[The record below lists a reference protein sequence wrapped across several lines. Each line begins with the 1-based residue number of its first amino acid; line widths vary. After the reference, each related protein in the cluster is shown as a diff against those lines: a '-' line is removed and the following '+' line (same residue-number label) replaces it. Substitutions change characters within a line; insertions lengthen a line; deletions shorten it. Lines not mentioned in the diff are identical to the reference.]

1 MSVTDFVKLLDPEP
15 PIAGKVLRLR
25 IVLGRSMVDHH
36 APVWFLLLG
45 EDGEALGAELVTMA
59 KQRDVEPYTFRVKI
73 QTPKQS
79 RVGTRVVLS
88 TGRVGGGEG
97 ARSEPF
103 DLRSK
108 SAAQLKRKRDKYQK
122 EKEEKRQRHV
132 DDVAREIFDL
142 GLDLGLGLDLD
153 LDLIPPA
160 RDETL
165 VEE

>member
-25 IVLGRSMVDHH
+25 IVLGGSVVSHQT
-36 APVWFLLLG
+36 PVWFLLLG

-73 QTPKQS
+73 QTPKQT

-97 ARSEPF
+97 AFGLSKPF

-122 EKEEKRQRHV
+122 EKEDKRQRQAHV
-132 DDVAREIFDL
+132 VAL
-142 GLDLGLGLDLD
+142 ATGLPVDP
-153 LDLIPPA
+153 IPPA